1 MDTKEAY
8 FLLKENGFHY
18 VRDARH
24 GEIWTNGVSSIMMAH
39 NGGDQQRRKKFICD
53 IKRAVR
59 AKEQEQ
65 IMQQPKVNI
74 NIPQPSTPE
83 VKQQTINGPLQLPD
97 IIIAI
102 LVDGSLTDAQKIK
115 MIFAYTEL

>member
-1 MDTKEAY
+1 MNTSEAY
-8 FLLKENGFHY
+8 QLLKESGFTH

-24 GEIWTNGVSSIMMAH
+24 GEIWTNGVATVMLAH
-39 NGGDQQRRKKFICD
+39 GGSDYHRQKKFVCD

-59 AKEQEQ
+59 AKKEKETVT
-65 IMQQPKVNI
+65 QPKVNVS
-74 NIPQPSTPE
+74 IPVAQEREKSSGDG
-83 VKQQTINGPLQLPD
+83 GPQQLPD

-102 LVDGSLTDAQKIK
+102 LLDGRLTDGQKIK